1 MGLSAEK
8 RRQYILEQIR
18 TVGRVEVPHV
28 AQQFSVTEVTV
39 RRDLTVLAEKGLLQ
53 KTYGGAVS
61 AAAPEI
67 NAAVRYRQTRNLQAK
82 KIIGRLVAE
91 NLVHN
96 GDVIYLEAGST
107 CHEIIPHLA
116 GHRDL
121 TFIVNSLYLMTRLG
135 QMPQHKIILIGG
147 QYRPERMD
155 IIGAISELVIG
166 QLGGFKAFTSA
177 DDISIT
183 GGISGADVATVTF
196 TRRVLE
202 RAAKVY
208 FVGDHT
214 KFDNPALYRI
224 ADISQ
229 LDGIVTDRRPSEDW
243 IAVTQEKGI
252 QLIYPA
258 GAETLLDATAR
269 RR

>member
-1 MGLSAEK
+1 MGLSAEQ
-8 RRQYILEQIR
+8 RRQYILEQVR
-18 TVGRVEVPHV
+18 SVGRVEVPRV
-28 AQQFSVTEVTV
+28 AQHFAVTEVTV
-39 RRDLTVLAEKGLLQ
+39 RRDLAALADKALLQ
-53 KTYGGAVS
+53 RTYGGAVS
-61 AAAPEI
+61 AAAPEMD
-67 NAAVRYRQTRNLQAK
+67 AAVRYRQTRNLQAK
-82 KIIGRLVAE
+82 KIIGKLAGD
-91 NLVHN
+91 NLVHS

-107 CHEIIPHLA
+107 CYEIIPHLKA
-116 GHRDL
+116 HRDL
-121 TFIVNSLYLMTRLG
+121 TVIVNSLYLMTRLG

-155 IIGAISELVIG
+155 LTGAISELVIG

-183 GGISGADVATVTF
+183 VGISGADVATVTF

-224 ADISQ
+224 ADLDR
-229 LDGIVTDRRPSEDW
+229 LDGIVTDRQPPEQW
-243 IAVTQEKGI
+243 LAAAQQKGI
-252 QLIYPA
+252 RMMYPTTIEA
-258 GAETLLDATAR
+258 VLNGTGR

>member
-8 RRQYILEQIR
+8 RRQYILEQVR
-18 TVGRVEVPHV
+18 SVGRVEVPHV
-28 AQQFSVTEVTV
+28 ARQFAVTEVTV
-39 RRDLTVLAEKGLLQ
+39 RRDLAVLADKGLLQ

-67 NAAVRYRQTRNLQAK
+67 AAAVRYRQTRNLQAK

-91 NLVHN
+91 KLVHG

-107 CHEIIPHLA
+107 CYEIIPHLA
-116 GHRDL
+116 SHKDL
-121 TFIVNSLYLMTRLG
+121 TVIVNSLYLMTRLG
-135 QMPQHKIILIGG
+135 QMPQHKVILIGG

-155 IIGAISELVIG
+155 ITGAISELVIG

-224 ADISQ
+224 ADLDR
-229 LDGIVTDRRPSEDW
+229 LDGIVTDRPPSEDW
-243 IAVTQEKGI
+243 LAAARDKGLW
-252 QLIYPA
+252 LIYPM
-258 GAETLLDATAR
+258 GSDVPVEGIRQR
-269 RR
+269 R